1 MIRSEVRVL
10 DYFDAGVP
18 ESRVRRFFRRD
29 LPLAIVV
36 VLALLL
42 TTFLV
47 WAMTM
52 AGADGR

>member
-1 MIRSEVRVL
+1 MSQPESRVL
-10 DYFDAGVP
+10 DYSDSALP
-18 ESRVRRFFRRD
+18 ESCVRRFFRRD

-36 VLALLL
+36 VLVLLL

>member
-1 MIRSEVRVL
+1 MIQSKDRVL
-10 DYFDAGVP
+10 DYFDPGVP
-18 ESRVRRFFRRD
+18 ESRVWRFFRRD

-36 VLALLL
+36 VLLLLL